1 MVCIPKAAV
10 VLAAV
15 ATLII
20 AWTEKLSAE
29 TFEPHLVISVASYEE
44 LKNDLRYIGS
54 VFGNPQLADGLEGLI
69 LLNTRGQGL
78 RLWDRT
84 RRWGVAVQL
93 DANAILQ
100 GAEPAEASVGVLVL
114 PITNL
119 KQFLSSIEG
128 LVGVAESVEPGVFRV
143 FPPQGEPVYF
153 KQQDRWVVA
162 ANKQEL
168 LAAIPSNPATLLQGV
183 GENYDL
189 AFQVNFGRFPAELQD
204 WLVKQAID
212 AIESGLVRE
221 PEESEQDFAARKEIA
236 EWLARQLSN
245 YAEWLARHLSNY
257 YADLDQLVWGVS
269 VDSSARKVAVDFA
282 ITAIPGS
289 VGARL
294 ADRLAGAQSRFLAL
308 SQANPSIAFRV
319 SAPIGD
325 TLAWE
330 IERGL
335 ETARQQTL
343 QRVAQETDQEQA
355 QLART
360 FFNKLTDVLID
371 ILAKSNVDMAFAAWS
386 TPGKSFAV
394 IAAETTSAHKVND
407 LLQAIEEALRKEP
420 DLQAVVRPELE
431 EVNGVTIHQVLLKI
445 PPNVENREKMIEFFG
460 QEEIELAAAVGGR
473 TVFLA
478 IGRETTQRMKEWAR
492 AAAVPQKVEG
502 AILSLEMDLLS
513 LATWAEN
520 FFPEAEDR
528 ERAARLAEALR
539 EAGGSGKVQI
549 SAAAIPRGLRFRG
562 EMDGTALKALTSIQ
576 LQAAPGLPT
585 SPPFGPAPPLPVPG
599 IPAPPAPRF

>member
-1 MVCIPKAAV
+1 MGRIPKAAV
-10 VLAAV
+10 VLAAL
-15 ATLII
+15 ATLLSV
-20 AWTEKLSAE
+20 WTEKLSAE
-29 TFEPHLVISVASYEE
+29 TFEPHLVISVASYDE

-54 VFGNPQLADGLEGLI
+54 VFGNPQLADALEGLI

-78 RLWDRT
+78 RFWDRT

-128 LVGVAESVEPGVFRV
+128 LVGVAESIEAGVFRV
-143 FPPQGEPVYF
+143 SSPQGEPVYF

-162 ANKQEL
+162 TNKQDL
-168 LAAIPSNPATLLQGV
+168 LAALPANPATLLQGV

-189 AFQVNFGRFPAELQD
+189 ALQVNFGRFPAELQD
-204 WLVKQAID
+204 RLVNQAID
-212 AIESGLVRE
+212 ALESGLVRE
-221 PEESEQDFAARKEIA
+221 PEESEQEFAARKEIA
-236 EWLARQLSN
+236 EWLSRQLS
-245 YAEWLARHLSNY
+245 SY
-257 YADLDQLVWGVS
+257 YADLDQLVWGIS
-269 VDSSARKVAVDFA
+269 IDSTARKVAVDFA

-308 SQANPSIAFRV
+308 SRANPSIAFRV

-330 IERGL
+330 LERGL
-335 ETARQQTL
+335 EKARQQAL
-343 QRVAQETDQEQA
+343 KGVAQETDQEQA
-355 QLART
+355 RLART
-360 FFNKLTDVLID
+360 FINKLMDVLVD
-371 ILAKSNVDMAFAAWS
+371 ILAKSNVDMAFAAWG
-386 TPGKSFAV
+386 TPGKGFAV
-394 IAAETTSAHKVND
+394 IAAETTSAKKVND
-407 LLQAIEEALRKEP
+407 LLQAIEEALRNEP
-420 DLQAVVRPELE
+420 DLQAVIRPEIE
-431 EVNGVTIHQVLLKI
+431 EVNGITIHQVLLKI
-445 PPNVENREKMIEFFG
+445 PAEVEDREKVVEFFG
-460 QEEIELAAAVGGR
+460 QEEIELAAAVGER
-473 TVFLA
+473 AVFLA
-478 IGRETTQRMKEWAR
+478 IGRETTQRIKEWAR

-520 FFPEAEDR
+520 FAPEADDR
-528 ERAARLAEALR
+528 EGAARLAEALR

-562 EMDGTALKALTSIQ
+562 EMDGAALKALAIL
-576 LQAAPGLPT
+576 LQMEVAPGLPT
-585 SPPFGPAPPLPVPG
+585 RPPFGPAPPLPVPE